1 MSALEQ
7 FSSIDETL
15 KVIRESHAAE
25 MAAMFDALKAATVEL
40 ELTKAAFKKADERAM
55 ISERLAIKLITQF
68 GTVEAIFAE
77 AKKLALQVDS
87 MVAMNKETEADP
99 SPFAPSQES
108 RIAHRA
114 LGENRL

>member
-1 MSALEQ
+1 MSATDKFQ
-7 FSSIDETL
+7 SIDETL
-15 KVIRESHAAE
+15 AFIKETHAAE
-25 MAAMFDALKAATVEL
+25 MAALADALKAATVEL

-55 ISERLAIKLITQF
+55 VSERLAIKLITQF

-87 MVAMNKETEADP
+87 MVARDEEGRIDP
-99 SPFAPSQES
+99 SPFAPKQE
-108 RIAHRA
+108 ITMVHRA